1 MNTDKTATTSLNRP
15 MNPAERSGAD
25 ERQPYEPPELEVS
38 SVRVVTLGGTPG
50 ADDTG
55 AEFTQDP
62 LGGSSPSSEEEEE
75 GPFG

>member
-1 MNTDKTATTSLNRP
+1 MNTDKTETTRLNSR
-15 MNPAERSGAD
+15 MNPADCDGAD